1 MTLPAGGPLP
11 ASRMTENRPR
21 TDDLDCGMPAAIRSV
36 MTTDLQLAPSMD
48 TLPPPSGY
56 DRALQRER
64 LDAAILRALGERR
77 AQRTLRINAPSE
89 AWDDL
94 EQGIMN
100 AATTLWE
107 IPASATKVY
116 DDLLAFC
123 AFVAR
128 ELEVTE
134 SMDLTADE
142 ERVRFEALAPR
153 ALAALDEITGE
164 LVRPR
169 ADSDPVAR
177 ALASAF
183 GTIRARLAAACV
195 TEWLR
200 AA

>member
-1 MTLPAGGPLP
+1 M
-11 ASRMTENRPR
+11 R
-21 TDDLDCGMPAAIRSV
+21 
-36 MTTDLQLAPSMD
+36 
-48 TLPPPSGY
+48 TLPPPAGY

-64 LDAAILRALGERR
+64 LDAAILRALGERH
-77 AQRTLRINAPSE
+77 ALRTFRVNAPSE
-89 AWDDL
+89 AWDEL
-94 EQGIMN
+94 EHDVMN

-107 IPASATKVY
+107 IAPASKVH

-134 SMDLTADE
+134 SMDLTGDE
-142 ERVRFEALAPR
+142 ERVRLERLAPR
-153 ALAALDEITGE
+153 AVAALDEITEE
-164 LVRPR
+164 LVRPH
-169 ADSDPVAR
+169 ADSDPVIR

-183 GTIRARLAAACV
+183 GAIRARLAAACV